1 MTEDVPDPLRDD
13 ENDEPKSEGRRI
25 VRGASEVRP
34 ASRVPQ
40 RTEVPEPP
48 DYEDP
53 TSGGARFLSHLLR
66 RSPFL
71 DYFTQLAEASY
82 QGKNAEPKVR
92 KAQQD
97 HPTLFRFCVFADV
110 TLRVIVVA
118 LILVLIAAVA
128 YKTLWP
134 LGGSSGSGS

>member
-1 MTEDVPDPLRDD
+1 MTEGVSDPLRDD
-13 ENDEPKSEGRRI
+13 PDEPRSDARRI
-25 VRGASEVRP
+25 AKGASEVSP
-34 ASRVPQ
+34 TSRVPQ
-40 RTEVPEPP
+40 RTDVPEPP

-71 DYFTQLAEASY
+71 DYFTQVAEASY

-97 HPTLFRFCVFADV
+97 HPALFRFCVFADM
-110 TLRVIVVA
+110 TLRVIVVT
-118 LILVLIAAVA
+118 LILIFIVAVA

-134 LGGSSGSGS
+134 LDGGGSLAS